1 MGSKNL
7 TMYLSILDYRNGKVL
22 IHKIPDGLDIEEYV
36 EDYITDNF
44 DMRHVEYMTTSE
56 LNLDIKN

>member
-1 MGSKNL
+1 
-7 TMYLSILDYRNGKVL
+7 MYLSILDYRDGKVL

-36 EDYITDNF
+36 EDYISDNF

-56 LNLDIKN
+56 LNLEINN